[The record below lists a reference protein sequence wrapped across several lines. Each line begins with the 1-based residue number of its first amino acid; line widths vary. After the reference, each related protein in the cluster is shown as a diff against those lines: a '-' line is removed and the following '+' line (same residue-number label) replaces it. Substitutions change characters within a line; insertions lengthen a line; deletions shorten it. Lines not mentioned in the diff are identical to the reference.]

1 MDTVIL
7 KLIWAEV
14 PRCLLQSISKMDN
27 QQGPPLE
34 HRELCSV
41 RAAWMGGE
49 FGREWIHGNV
59 RLMLC
64 YAKSL
69 QSCPTLRDPID
80 GSHQAPPS
88 LGFSRQ
94 EHWSGLP
101 FPSPVHESE
110 KWKRSRSVVSDS
122 VIPWSASHQAPLSM
136 GFSRQEYWSGGAI
149 AFSNVRLN
157 PVAIHL
163 RLSQHCLWVG
173 YIPIQNLK
181 KILKCG

>member
-14 PRCLLQSISKMDN
+14 PRCLLQSISKLDN

-80 GSHQAPPS
+80 GSHQAP
-88 LGFSRQ
+88 
-94 EHWSGLP
+94 
-101 FPSPVHESE
+101 
-110 KWKRSRSVVSDS
+110 
-122 VIPWSASHQAPLSM
+122 LSM
-136 GFSRQEYWSGGAI
+136 GFSRQENWSGGAI

-163 RLSQHCLWVG
+163 KLSQHCLWVG
-173 YIPIQNLK
+173 YIPTQNLK
-181 KILKCG
+181 KNFKVWLISYLDDLQSSPWTTFWGKKK